1 MGPRGSTLAVRLP
14 TSRSYWNLRAE
25 QVMDK
30 VFDQE
35 ALNSA
40 RPNHL
45 VPVDVDVHEPPASA
59 PPPAQPNLTPST
71 TSPTPWLFLIVSG
84 LAVAG
89 AVNSGWLMSSL
100 LQSRSQLDE
109 ERNQLML
116 ERLRSKASAPEPEV
130 TQPPPAAEVA
140 ASDPDPQLPPPPPEP
155 QWMSSLEPPTPSIT
169 PRLALSPVAPQ
180 PLPVPALTPMPQ
192 LTGVVQGPGGN
203 SSAIFQMDTTS
214 LSAGIGESIGNSGWR
229 LDAISSSGAVIS
241 QQGQQRTLSVGGL
254 F

>member
-14 TSRSYWNLRAE
+14 TSRAYWNLRAE

-45 VPVDVDVHEPPASA
+45 VPVDVDVHDPPAPV
-59 PPPAQPNLTPST
+59 PPPAQSNPTPST
-71 TSPTPWLFLIVSG
+71 TSTTPWLLLIVSG

-89 AVNSGWLMSSL
+89 AVNSGWLISSL
-100 LQSRSQLDE
+100 LQSRSQLDQ
-109 ERNQLML
+109 ERNLLML
-116 ERLRSKASAPEPEV
+116 ERLQTQASAPEPQV
-130 TQPPPAAEVA
+130 TQAPPAAEVA
-140 ASDPDPQLPPPPPEP
+140 ASDPDPQLSPR
-155 QWMSSLEPPTPSIT
+155 PSIT

-203 SSAIFQMDTTS
+203 SSAIFQLDTTS

-229 LDAISSSGAVIS
+229 LDAITSSGAVIS
-241 QQGQQRTLSVGGL
+241 QQGQQRTLSIGGL